1 MEKIKFHPPAA
12 YNTHAA
18 KPAAGGK
25 IERAD
30 PAAGR
35 NVVGDSA
42 DSAGAPKKEIAAN
55 QSAAAGDFAAAK
67 PAKKIVALA
76 KSAAAENSGA
86 SPSATRAG
94 KNAIKSNAAPQGTT
108 LPQGANKPKSAALAG
123 QATDV
128 GQAFLPGQ
136 FGRFFAAFLP
146 VTKLLYLP
154 ELLSSRTKNDL
165 WTVVLLLFALDVCFL
180 FLALHV
186 AKNGGTFPQILYRA
200 FSKPVGKI
208 LLFLYVLFFFAKNYL
223 FLGELRRFLKDSL
236 YEASPGFIYFLP
248 AMLAGWYLCTKKRA
262 AVLRAADVLVFLT
275 GVGVIALLLLSLPS
289 ADFGALLPV
298 LYRGGNG
305 VFRSVFLSATYFG
318 DYLAAFFF
326 MGEYSAGKAERKRT
340 AGLYIGASLFTTA
353 LIAAYFCVF
362 SSLAPAAGAA
372 ILNVGKY
379 EVALSDLGRVDYFFI
394 YALLFSGT
402 IAANLPAC
410 YATECFT
417 RGVNKDCRTLFSG
430 GYFAVLTAALF
441 FLTPEEKG
449 AERAAKLFGS
459 YACVL
464 MQYLVPLVCFIVF
477 FVRKK
482 REYSRVP
489 EEKSVGKRKTDREIG
504 NNGEKRDKKKE
515 LDS

>member
-1 MEKIKFHPPAA
+1 MEKIKFHPPTAC
-12 YNTHAA
+12 NTNAA
-18 KPAAGGK
+18 KSAAGGK
-25 IERAD
+25 VERAD
-30 PAAGR
+30 SAAGR
-35 NVVGDSA
+35 NVAGGSA
-42 DSAGAPKKEIAAN
+42 DSAGAAKKEIAAI
-55 QSAAAGDFAAAK
+55 QSAAVGNFAAAK
-67 PAKKIVALA
+67 QANKSAALA
-76 KSAAAENSGA
+76 KSAAAKNSGVA
-86 SPSATRAG
+86 PSATRAG
-94 KNAIKSNAAPQGTT
+94 KNSIKSKNVPA
-108 LPQGANKPKSAALAG
+108 SAIAG
-123 QATDV
+123 QGTDV

-186 AKNGGTFPQILYRA
+186 AKNGGTFPQILYCA

-208 LLFLYVLFFFAKNYL
+208 LLFLYALFFFAKNYL
-223 FLGELRRFLKDSL
+223 FLGEVRRFLKDSL
-236 YEASPGFIYFLP
+236 YEASPGFLYFLP

-275 GVGVIALLLLSLPS
+275 GVGVIARLLLSLPS

-298 LYRGGNG
+298 LYRGGKG
-305 VFRSVFLSATYFG
+305 VLRSVFLSATYFG

-402 IAANLPAC
+402 IAANLPAY

-441 FLTPEEKG
+441 FLTPEGKG
-449 AERAAKLFGS
+449 AERAVRLFGS

-489 EEKSVGKRKTDREIG
+489 EEKCVGKRQTDREIG